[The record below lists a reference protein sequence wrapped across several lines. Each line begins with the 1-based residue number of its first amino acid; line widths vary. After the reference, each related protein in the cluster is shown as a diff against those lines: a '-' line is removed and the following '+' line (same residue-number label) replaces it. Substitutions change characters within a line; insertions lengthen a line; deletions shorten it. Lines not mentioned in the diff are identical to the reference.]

1 MTSARKLDTE
11 YTESLLNLKGSKRG
25 CRHVLGS
32 IQNLIGQL
40 GHERSRESGNK
51 NRTTVSGRTNK

>member
-1 MTSARKLDTE
+1 MYREFVGPQRIK
-11 YTESLLNLKGSKRG
+11 KGG
-25 CRHVLGS
+25 RHVLGS
-32 IQNLIGQL
+32 IKNLIGQL